1 MLAQQG
7 DPNPVMYHVGVGNF
21 VLHKYIV
28 WWRLFWH

>member
-28 WWRLFWH
+28 